1 MNKPP
6 VHSQSTQA
14 PYSHPAHQNSANGT
28 AKKSKKGLIIGLIL
42 GGVGLVTVMGGA
54 FIMLIIVVAISMDP
68 GQTQSGF
75 GYQNDGYNTYYSDGG
90 YSGRMTNGTVDPNGE
105 NSVHSVDGEVLN
117 YQF

>member
-6 VHSQSTQA
+6 VHSQPPQEV
-14 PYSHPAHQNSANGT
+14 YSDPAQQNPAHAT
-28 AKKSKKGLIIGLIL
+28 PKKSKKGLIIGLIL

-68 GQTQSGF
+68 GQNQSGF

-105 NSVHSVDGEVLN
+105 NSVYSVDGEVLD